1 MPGGKLGVLGPR
13 GARIETSD
21 LVYVAPVLKG
31 YCETQLR
38 QLMFLLE
45 NVFQTPKPYKGN
57 TVIIC
62 D

>member
-1 MPGGKLGVLGPR
+1 MLGPR

-21 LVYVAPVLKG
+21 LVYIAPVLKG
-31 YCETQLR
+31 RCETQLR

-57 TVIIC
+57 IVIIC

>member
-1 MPGGKLGVLGPR
+1 MSEQFNSFLDARGKTGGVGTL

-38 QLMFLLE
+38 
-45 NVFQTPKPYKGN
+45 
-57 TVIIC
+57 
-62 D
+62 